1 MTIETLIKKSLLPL
15 MFLAFWGWMSLTI
28 MKVSG
33 ITDFLWFLFLW
44 GFPFG
49 IHKMCFI
56 LIPKEMDIG
65 GTVGM
70 VALSF
75 IIGGL
80 TGIVMAP
87 AYFVRAVY
95 VLIRY
100 IFRK

>member
-1 MTIETLIKKSLLPL
+1 MTIETVIKKSLLPL
-15 MFLAFWGWMSLTI
+15 LFLVFWGWMSLTI

-33 ITDFLWFLFLW
+33 CTDLFWFLFLW

-56 LIPKEMDIG
+56 LIPKDMDIG
-65 GTVGM
+65 GTVGIA
-70 VALSF
+70 ALSI

-80 TGIVMAP
+80 AGIIMAP

-95 VLIRY
+95 VLARY